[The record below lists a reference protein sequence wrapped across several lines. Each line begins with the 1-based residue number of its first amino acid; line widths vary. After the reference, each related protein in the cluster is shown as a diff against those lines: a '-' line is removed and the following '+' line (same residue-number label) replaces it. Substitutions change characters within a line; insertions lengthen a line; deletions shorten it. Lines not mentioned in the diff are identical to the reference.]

1 MSGWMRVS
9 HLARVVL
16 DERHR
21 RVSMR
26 AKHRHLAALLERQ
39 HPLRVRQ
46 QHQRR
51 LRRLEVQRPTLLR
64 AYRLSAQLPV
74 RLIVDGIEEAEVEPH
89 TQRVEDRPVDVVHG
103 AVAGADPRQPAPT
116 HPVC

>member
-1 MSGWMRVS
+1 MLSEWDVPAWVSEWMRVS

-39 HPLRVRQ
+39 HPLRIRE

-64 AYRLSAQLPV
+64 ADRLSAQLPV
-74 RLIVDGIEEAEVEPH
+74 RLVVDAIKEAEVKPH
-89 TQRVEDRPVDVVHG
+89 PQ
-103 AVAGADPRQPAPT
+103 
-116 HPVC
+116 

>member
-1 MSGWMRVS
+1 MRVS

-16 DERHR
+16 DERHG
-21 RVSMR
+21 RVSVR
-26 AKHRHLAALLERQ
+26 AEHRHLAALLERQ

-64 AYRLSAQLPV
+64 ADRLSAQLPV
-74 RLIVDGIEEAEVEPH
+74 RLIVDAIEEAEVEPY
-89 TQRVEDRPVDVVHG
+89 TQ
-103 AVAGADPRQPAPT
+103 
-116 HPVC
+116 